1 MHFRLVVTCDRP
13 FILYKVMC
21 CVFDNVVV
29 CLSWSTPSPS
39 CVSSFTYS
47 DPPISLH
54 LLSSSPPAEAFT
66 LCRSRS
72 PTSLQFQEHLP
83 GGHVSSTT
91 MHPEAATHTRKHTN
105 TRTHTHTHTR
115 THTYT
120 HAEKHTYTDKH
131 TQTNT
136 HRPTHIH
143 THTQY

>member
-54 LLSSSPPAEAFT
+54 LLSSSPPADPRGSIHS
-66 LCRSRS
+66 L
-72 PTSLQFQEHLP
+72 SLQKPHFTA
-83 GGHVSSTT
+83 VSRASSWR
-91 MHPEAATHTRKHTN
+91 PCIVNNDAPRGSNTHTQAHG
-105 TRTHTHTHTR
+105 HTHAHTR
-115 THTYT
+115 MHTHTHTYT
-120 HAEKHTYTDKH
+120 HAEKHTYT
-131 TQTNT
+131 
-136 HRPTHIH
+136 
-143 THTQY
+143 